1 MICFAWSGFPQY
13 AARCIGAFVA
23 TCKEECVVVATRPRV
38 PVQGMEMLCGCHVFW
53 IDPDKEVDF
62 SVLLRHIP
70 ETLLVSGWATRSFNT
85 LRDLVKMH
93 GGRVFAMVDNN
104 FFFSFRE
111 IVKAL
116 RFRLLLKRHYD
127 GYFVPGESSLKLLH
141 FYGVP
146 NRIIRK
152 GMYAA
157 DERLFFNAVPIERR
171 DKKFLFVGQL
181 CNRKNVVGLAECFLD
196 IPQNVRRGWRLEICG
211 CGPDKERIPRD
222 SAITVH
228 DFVQPEE
235 LARLY
240 RNARVFVLPSK
251 EEHWGLV
258 VHEAALSGCVL
269 LASRYVGAVEDF
281 ITEENGRVFDPSSRR
296 DFQRALKWAMA
307 IPDAT
312 MKLASIASVDVATRI
327 SLKSFVEGVSS
338 LVEEENERQC

>member
-38 PVQGMEMLCGCHVFW
+38 PVLGMEELCGCRVFW
-53 IDPDKEVDF
+53 IDSEKEVNF
-62 SVLLRHIP
+62 SVLLSRVP
-70 ETLLVSGWATRSFNT
+70 KTLLVDGWATRPFNA
-85 LRDLVKMH
+85 LRDLVRAH

-104 FFFSFRE
+104 FIFSFRE
-111 IVKAL
+111 FVKAV
-116 RFRLLLKRHYD
+116 RFRLFLKHHYD
-127 GYFVPGESSLKLLH
+127 GYLVPGKSSLKLLR
-141 FYGVP
+141 FYGVSDQKVH
-146 NRIIRK
+146 N

-157 DERLFFNAVPIERR
+157 DEKLFFNAVPIERR

-196 IPQNVRRGWRLEICG
+196 IPRDVRREWRLEICG

-235 LARLY
+235 LAKLY
-240 RNARVFVLPSK
+240 QTARVFVLPSK

-269 LASRYVGAVEDF
+269 LASRFVGAVEDF

-296 DFQRALKWAMA
+296 NLQRALKWAME
-307 IPDAT
+307 IPDTT
-312 MKLASIASVDVATRI
+312 MKLASMASVDAAARI
-327 SLKSFVEGVSS
+327 SLKTFVEGVSS
-338 LVEEENERQC
+338 LIGDENERQS